1 MAGRKYTSHKSGE
14 SVSRQATHFTK
25 RLAEMDYTVH
35 RQEIVALAR
44 GKFEGYPFV
53 VLSLGTH
60 PTAYVCLPKGH
71 PYFGKDYDD
80 MDIDVH
86 GGLTYAND
94 TVATSTIKDRWWI
107 GWDYAHLGDFMG
119 YYSGPD
125 YEPGGALH
133 QYKHL
138 HESEKRW
145 TRDEI
150 IEEAKAVIAQLK
162 ALEEDK

>member
-1 MAGRKYTSHKSGE
+1 MAGRKEYTSHKSGE

-44 GKFEGYPFV
+44 GKYEGYPFI

-71 PYFGKDYDD
+71 PYFGKDYDFP
-80 MDIDVH
+80 DIDVH
-86 GGLTYAND
+86 GGFTYANNE
-94 TVATSTIKDRWWI
+94 VAKSTIKDRWWL
-107 GWDYAHLGDFMG
+107 GWDYAHVGDYMG
-119 YYSGPD
+119 YYS
-125 YEPGGALH
+125 PGGPLDEF
-133 QYKHL
+133 YEKHG
-138 HESEKRW
+138 HDKDKRW

-150 IEEAKAVIAQLK
+150 VEHAKDVIRQLK
-162 ALEEDK
+162 AVENK